1 MSSAPLLFLCLLLVG
16 FAVKNNAETL
26 KMEPV
31 VQLKQGTLEG
41 FKFKYPDESGRSANI
56 YLGVPYAKP
65 PVDGLRF
72 ERPQP
77 LDASDKRHPAKKF
90 AAGCMAVTSP
100 IKLPP
105 GLNVSMGPPP
115 TSEDCLYLN
124 VMAPAEKSPFPNG
137 YPVLVWVHGGGFS
150 GGSSEMYGF
159 QAIAHEFA
167 GQAVVMVTIQYRLG
181 LFGYFSTGDSNAPGN
196 LGLWDQKQALEWLKE
211 NVAAFGGNPKR
222 ITLWGQNAGAASV
235 GALSISPLTRDL
247 FRQSIEM
254 SGSMV
259 AGWANSQRVVD
270 ESMQVAKKVGCA
282 LKTPSLVKE
291 CMKGKQSEE
300 LTQAM
305 QETGWRRDAINFA
318 RFQPR
323 WDGEFFPKSMNELI
337 REAPKKPTIQGF
349 TSQEGMLATLP
360 FPGAPRQSRFLV
372 PAERF
377 DTFSREDLVNFIEK
391 EVARPEFYGERA
403 EEAKQKLIQFY
414 ADRNA
419 SLAKT
424 VDSHFYL
431 TRYTQILSD
440 TQYAIPSLI
449 EVSKKSQDG
458 WPVYLYLS
466 NYMNPRIKL
475 PVLGTYS
482 TYEFPYLFGLSVVGP
497 FEFDPE
503 DRKLQSL
510 MVASFT
516 NFVHTGNPSTMRGIW
531 PPVTAEHPF
540 GFFDMRPDP
549 VLRDNLML
557 DRLQFWSQMAQD
569 FDYDLIRDLDKRT
582 EQPREYA
589 QRI

>member
-1 MSSAPLLFLCLLLVG
+1 MSSAPCLFLCLLG
-16 FAVKNNAETL
+16 FVAYTNAETL

-41 FKFKYPDESGRSANI
+41 FRFRYPDESGRFANI

-65 PVDGLRF
+65 PVDDLRF

-77 LDASDKRHPAKKF
+77 LDESDSRIATKKF
-90 AAGCMAVTSP
+90 APGCMAVSAP

-105 GLNVSMGPPP
+105 NSNVTVGPPQS
-115 TSEDCLYLN
+115 SEDCLYLN
-124 VMAPAEKSPFPNG
+124 VMAPSEKSPFPTG
-137 YPVLVWVHGGGFS
+137 YPVLLFIHGGGFS

-167 GQAVVMVTIQYRLG
+167 GQAIVMVTIQYRLG
-181 LFGYFSTGDSNAPGN
+181 LFGFFSNGDSTAPGN
-196 LGLWDQKQALEWLKE
+196 LGLWDQKQALEWIRD
-211 NVAAFGGNPKR
+211 NIAAFGGNPKHV
-222 ITLWGQNAGAASV
+222 TLWGQNSGAASV
-235 GALSISPLTRDL
+235 GALSISPKTRDL
-247 FRQSIEM
+247 FHQSIEM
-254 SGSMV
+254 SGSVM
-259 AGWANSQRVVD
+259 AGWANSNRVVD

-291 CMKGKQSEE
+291 CMKAKPVEE
-300 LTQAM
+300 LTDAM

-323 WDGEFFPKSMNELI
+323 WDNDFFNKPVDELI
-337 REAPKKPTIQGF
+337 RESPKKPTIQGI
-349 TSQEGMLATLP
+349 TSQEAMLTTLP
-360 FPGAPRQSRFLV
+360 FSGAPRQIK
-372 PAERF
+372 
-377 DTFSREDLVNFIEK
+377 FIET
-391 EVARPEFYGERA
+391 EIARPEFFGA
-403 EEAKQKLIQFY
+403 KTEEARQKLIQFY

-419 SLAKT
+419 TLAKT
-424 VDSHFYL
+424 IDPHFYL

-440 TQYAIPSLI
+440 TQFAIPSLM
-449 EVSKKSQDG
+449 EVRKKSEEG

-510 MVASFT
+510 IVSSFA
-516 NFVHTGNPSTMRGIW
+516 NFVHSGNPSTMRAIW
-531 PPVTAEHPF
+531 PAVTAEHPL

-557 DRLQFWSQMAQD
+557 DRLQFWEQMAHD
-569 FDYDLIRDLDKRT
+569 FDYDLIRDVDKRT
-582 EQPREYA
+582 EQPKDFA
-589 QRI
+589 QKL